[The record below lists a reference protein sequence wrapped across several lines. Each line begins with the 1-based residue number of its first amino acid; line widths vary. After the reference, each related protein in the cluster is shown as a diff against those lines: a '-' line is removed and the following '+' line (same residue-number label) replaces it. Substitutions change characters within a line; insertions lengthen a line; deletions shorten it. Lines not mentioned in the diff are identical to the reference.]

1 MSSSIAQKT
10 DAENFSDEAEKELQL
25 VSFKLG
31 EEEFGV
37 DILQVKVINRMVE
50 ITRMPESPAFVEGVI
65 NLRDKL
71 IPVVDLRKRIG
82 LPEHAHDK
90 DSRII
95 IVELEDQWIGFVV
108 DAVSEVLRIPKRITA
123 PPPDMAAGMGE
134 EYITAI
140 GKLEDRLLIL
150 LDLDKVF
157 STEEQVALK
166 KAA

>member
-1 MSSSIAQKT
+1 MSSRIAQKT
-10 DAENFSDEAEKELQL
+10 DAENFSDETEKELQL

-50 ITRMPESPAFVEGVI
+50 ITRMPEPPAFVEGVI
-65 NLRDKL
+65 KLRDKL
-71 IPVVDLRKRIG
+71 IPVVNLRKRIG
-82 LPEHAHDK
+82 LPEHAYDK
-90 DSRII
+90 DTRII
-95 IVELEDQWIGFVV
+95 IVELKDQWIGFVV
-108 DAVSEVLRIPKRITA
+108 DAVSEVFRIQKRITA
-123 PPPDMAAGMGE
+123 PPPSMAAGMGE

-150 LDLDKVF
+150 LDLDKVL
-157 STEEQVALK
+157 STEEQVAFK